1 MWKYLFLVFVLI
13 GCSNSKVVKTTK
25 NLETKNEK
33 YLLLKG
39 ANLYSLGKKSEALDI
54 YEEILKINSKNSVAL
69 RE

>member
-13 GCSNSKVVKTTK
+13 GCSNSEVVKTTK

-39 ANLYSLGKKSEALDI
+39 ANLYS
-54 YEEILKINSKNSVAL
+54 
-69 RE
+69 